1 MIENFSNKADKAI
14 KRGYIERAKY
24 IIAKIEKVDSESPE
38 INILNMKIESF
49 KSAK

>member
-14 KRGYIERAKY
+14 KRGDIERAKY